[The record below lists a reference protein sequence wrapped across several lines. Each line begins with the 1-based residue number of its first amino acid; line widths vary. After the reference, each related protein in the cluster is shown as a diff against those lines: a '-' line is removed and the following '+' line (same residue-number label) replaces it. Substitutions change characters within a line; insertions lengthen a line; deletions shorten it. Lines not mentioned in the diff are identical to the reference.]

1 MRVSSILSSLMNL
14 MQSARWIQAHNCPWR
29 HEFSLIWDESCSWL
43 AYCLQAYWIDIQVL
57 TPDQF
62 IFLQIWSLISWLL
75 FLSHDFQTRGS
86 TRDGTGVHDSIVNQ
100 LLTKV
105 QLSAVLSVIS
115 LYFGQE
121 GPVWQV
127 LSDLSSSWPLH
138 MIDLVSTSK

>member
-14 MQSARWIQAHNCPWR
+14 TQSARWIQAHNCPWR
-29 HEFSLIWDESCSWL
+29 HEIHLWDESCSWL
-43 AYCLQAYWIDIQVL
+43 AYCLQARWIDIQVL
-57 TPDQF
+57 TSDQI
-62 IFLQIWSLISWLL
+62 IFLQIWSLISWLV
-75 FLSHDFQTRGS
+75 FLSCDFQTRGS

-105 QLSAVLSVIS
+105 QFSALPSVIS
-115 LYFGQE
+115 VYFDQE

-127 LSDLSSSWPLH
+127 LSDLSSSWLLH